1 MWECSFAGETMDYKL
16 FWLRFA
22 KKIWI
27 IIAATILGA
36 LVVGVPYYLVNI
48 TFGPDPSY
56 KVVSEYYLDYAED
69 ANGKTYDYYNFYT
82 WGEVAKTDEFVGI
95 LQSYLPKEV
104 SFDADTLR
112 SYTDATVESDTRYL
126 FTEVV
131 TEDAETSLT
140 IARAMEKAV
149 AEFGNIRKEFQDV
162 KIITSPQTAEETY
175 PDVRPVRAIVVGIL
189 LGFVTGLIGVC
200 VYIITDSSV
209 YLPNV
214 MEKRYQIKA
223 LGCLSFSESKNN
235 VCYAMK
241 DCKNAAVLWVDH
253 NHIEKGEEAAGFIE
267 NALKESC
274 EVSLVKQEVLAPDF
288 DFDAV
293 RKKDAVVLMVAA
305 GNKNGKKIERIVEQL
320 RRQDIGISGAFLYN
334 EDKKLMKHY
343 YR

>member
-16 FWLRFA
+16 FWLRFV

-131 TEDAETSLT
+131 TEDAETSLI

-162 KIITSPQTAEETY
+162 KIITSPQIAEETY

-214 MEKRYQIKA
+214 IEKRYQIKA

-253 NHIEKGEEAAGFIE
+253 NHVEKGEEAAGFIE
-267 NALKESC
+267 NTLKESC

-320 RRQDIGISGAFLYN
+320 RRQDIVISGAFLYN
-334 EDKKLMKHY
+334 EDKKLIKHY

>member
-27 IIAATILGA
+27 IIAATILGT

-69 ANGKTYDYYNFYT
+69 ASGKTYDYYNFYT
-82 WGEVAKTDEFVGI
+82 WGEVAKTDEFIEI
-95 LQSYLPKEV
+95 LQSCLPEEV
-104 SFDADTLR
+104 SLDADTLR

-131 TEDAETSLT
+131 TEEAETSLI

-200 VYIITDSSV
+200 IYIISDSSV

-223 LGCLSFSESKNN
+223 FGCVSFSESKNN
-235 VCYAMK
+235 ICYTME
-241 DCKNAAVLWVDH
+241 DCKNAALLWVDFER
-253 NHIEKGEEAAGFIE
+253 IEESEEAAGFIE
-267 NALKESC
+267 NTLKDSC
-274 EVSLVKQEVLAPDF
+274 EVSLVKQEVLAADF
-288 DFDAV
+288 DFDAI

-305 GNKNGKKIERIVEQL
+305 GNKNGKKIERIIEQL
-320 RRQDIGISGAFLYN
+320 KRQDINISGAFLYN
-334 EDKKLMKHY
+334 EDKKLIKHY

>member
-1 MWECSFAGETMDYKL
+1 MWECSFSGETMDYKL

-69 ANGKTYDYYNFYT
+69 ASGKTYDYYNFYT
-82 WGEVAKTDEFVGI
+82 WGEVAKTDEFIEI
-95 LQSYLPKEV
+95 LQSCLPKEV

-131 TEDAETSLT
+131 TEDAETSLI

-200 VYIITDSSV
+200 IYIISDSSV

-223 LGCLSFSESKNN
+223 LGCVSFSESKNN
-235 VCYAMK
+235 ICYTMK
-241 DCKNAAVLWVDH
+241 GCKNAALLWVDYDRV
-253 NHIEKGEEAAGFIE
+253 EESEEAAGFIE

-274 EVSLVKQEVLAPDF
+274 EVSLVKQEVLAADF
-288 DFDAV
+288 DFDAI

-305 GNKNGKKIERIVEQL
+305 GNKNGKKIERIIEQL
-320 RRQDIGISGAFLYN
+320 KRQDINISGAFLYN

>member
-95 LQSYLPKEV
+95 LQSCLPKEV

-131 TEDAETSLT
+131 TEDAETSLI

-253 NHIEKGEEAAGFIE
+253 NNIEKGEEAAGFIE
-267 NALKESC
+267 NTLKESC